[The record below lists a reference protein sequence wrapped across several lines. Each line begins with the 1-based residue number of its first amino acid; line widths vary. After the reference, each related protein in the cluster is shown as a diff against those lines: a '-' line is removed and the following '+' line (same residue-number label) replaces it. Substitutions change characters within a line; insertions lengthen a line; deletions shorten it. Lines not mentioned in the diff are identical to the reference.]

1 MIYFIMWVIFV
12 VLFILFMMG
21 ASKINGGCS
30 GCTCGKIQKEICKE
44 KLQEGKK

>member
-1 MIYFIMWVIFV
+1 MIYLLMWAIFV

-30 GCTCGKIQKEICKE
+30 GCTCGKVQKEQCEEKSKE
-44 KLQEGKK
+44 

>member
-1 MIYFIMWVIFV
+1 MWAIFV

-44 KLQEGKK
+44 KLMEGKK